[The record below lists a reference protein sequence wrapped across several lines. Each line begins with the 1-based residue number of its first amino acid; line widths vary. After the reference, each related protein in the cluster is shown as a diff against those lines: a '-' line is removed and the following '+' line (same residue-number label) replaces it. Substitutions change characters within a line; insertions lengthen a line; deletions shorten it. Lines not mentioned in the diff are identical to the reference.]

1 MTTQVLDSS
10 AVWGVLLT
18 LAAFGLG
25 VLINKRT
32 GKAIFNPL
40 LLGTAFVIVVLS
52 VLNIPYDTYA
62 ASASPISYL
71 LLPATVSLAVPLYE
85 KWDLLCKNLVA
96 IVAGVLAGVMASLFS
111 VLALALLLDLNHEQ
125 YITLLPKSVTTAISM
140 DVSRELG
147 GIATLTGAIVILT
160 GIVGALAAE
169 TVCKVFRITNPI
181 AKGIGIGT
189 ASHAVGTSKA
199 LEIGEVEGA
208 MSGLSVAVAGIMTAV
223 LLPAVLGIDSLNT
236 EGPPAHHLVCGARAG
251 CLYAAGRRETAF
263 LQVFARQRGQL
274 LPRGGFYTI
283 IKIGC
288 LYVQNTEKSA
298 APPGNRGL
306 ECAALTE
313 RGS

>member
-1 MTTQVLDSS
+1 MITQVLESS

-32 GKAIFNPL
+32 GQAIFNPL

-62 ASASPISYL
+62 ASASPVSYL

-96 IVAGVLAGVMASLFS
+96 IVAG

-223 LLPAVLGIDSLNT
+223 LCPLFSELI
-236 EGPPAHHLVCGARAG
+236 H
-251 CLYAAGRRETAF
+251 
-263 LQVFARQRGQL
+263 
-274 LPRGGFYTI
+274 
-283 IKIGC
+283 
-288 LYVQNTEKSA
+288 
-298 APPGNRGL
+298 
-306 ECAALTE
+306 
-313 RGS
+313 

>member
-1 MTTQVLDSS
+1 MITQVLESS

-52 VLNIPYDTYA
+52 VLKIP
-62 ASASPISYL
+62 YL

-223 LLPAVLGIDSLNT
+223 LCPLFSELI
-236 EGPPAHHLVCGARAG
+236 H
-251 CLYAAGRRETAF
+251 
-263 LQVFARQRGQL
+263 
-274 LPRGGFYTI
+274 
-283 IKIGC
+283 
-288 LYVQNTEKSA
+288 
-298 APPGNRGL
+298 
-306 ECAALTE
+306 
-313 RGS
+313 

>member
-1 MTTQVLDSS
+1 M
-10 AVWGVLLT
+10 
-18 LAAFGLG
+18 
-25 VLINKRT
+25 
-32 GKAIFNPL
+32 
-40 LLGTAFVIVVLS
+40 
-52 VLNIPYDTYA
+52 
-62 ASASPISYL
+62 
-71 LLPATVSLAVPLYE
+71 PLYE

-111 VLALALLLDLNHEQ
+111 VLALALLLDLTHEQ

-223 LLPAVLGIDSLNT
+223 LCPLFSELI
-236 EGPPAHHLVCGARAG
+236 H
-251 CLYAAGRRETAF
+251 
-263 LQVFARQRGQL
+263 
-274 LPRGGFYTI
+274 
-283 IKIGC
+283 
-288 LYVQNTEKSA
+288 
-298 APPGNRGL
+298 
-306 ECAALTE
+306 
-313 RGS
+313 

>member
-96 IVAGVLAGVMASLFS
+96 IVAG

-223 LLPAVLGIDSLNT
+223 LCPLFSELI
-236 EGPPAHHLVCGARAG
+236 H
-251 CLYAAGRRETAF
+251 
-263 LQVFARQRGQL
+263 
-274 LPRGGFYTI
+274 
-283 IKIGC
+283 
-288 LYVQNTEKSA
+288 
-298 APPGNRGL
+298 
-306 ECAALTE
+306 
-313 RGS
+313 

>member
-1 MTTQVLDSS
+1 MITQVLESS

-18 LAAFGLG
+18 LAAFGVG
-25 VLINKRT
+25 VLIKKRT

-96 IVAGVLAGVMASLFS
+96 IVAGVMASLFS

-223 LLPAVLGIDSLNT
+223 LCPLFSELI
-236 EGPPAHHLVCGARAG
+236 H
-251 CLYAAGRRETAF
+251 
-263 LQVFARQRGQL
+263 
-274 LPRGGFYTI
+274 
-283 IKIGC
+283 
-288 LYVQNTEKSA
+288 
-298 APPGNRGL
+298 
-306 ECAALTE
+306 
-313 RGS
+313 

>member
-1 MTTQVLDSS
+1 MITQVLESS

-32 GKAIFNPL
+32 GQAIFNPL

-189 ASHAVGTSKA
+189 ASHAVGTR
-199 LEIGEVEGA
+199 
-208 MSGLSVAVAGIMTAV
+208 SGRRDERPFRCCGRYHDRRA
-223 LLPAVLGIDSLNT
+223 LPAVLGIDSLNT

-263 LQVFARQRGQL
+263 FASF
-274 LPRGGFYTI
+274 LPGSGGSS
-283 IKIGC
+283 C
-288 LYVQNTEKSA
+288 RA
-298 APPGNRGL
+298 A
-306 ECAALTE
+306 
-313 RGS
+313 GSIL

>member
-1 MTTQVLDSS
+1 MNEILSQSIFFGI
-10 AVWGVLLT
+10 AIT
-18 LAAFGLG
+18 LVTYEIGLW
-25 VLINKRT
+25 IKQKT
-32 GKAIFNPL
+32 GKAIANPL
-40 LLGTAFVIVVLS
+40 LISVILIVAVL
-52 VLNIPYDTYA
+52 LLFHIDYETYA
-62 ASASPISYL
+62 NGAQYISIFL
-71 LLPATVSLAVPLYE
+71 TPATVSLAVPLYE

-208 MSGLSVAVAGIMTAV
+208 MSGLAIGIC
-223 LLPAVLGIDSLNT
+223 GIVTVIVSIF
-236 EGPPAHHLVCGARAG
+236 LV
-251 CLYAAGRRETAF
+251 
-263 LQVFARQRGQL
+263 
-274 LPRGGFYTI
+274 
-283 IKIGC
+283 
-288 LYVQNTEKSA
+288 
-298 APPGNRGL
+298 
-306 ECAALTE
+306 
-313 RGS
+313 

>member
-1 MTTQVLDSS
+1 MITQVLESS

-160 GIVGALAAE
+160 GIVG
-169 TVCKVFRITNPI
+169 PI

-223 LLPAVLGIDSLNT
+223 LCPLFSELI
-236 EGPPAHHLVCGARAG
+236 H
-251 CLYAAGRRETAF
+251 
-263 LQVFARQRGQL
+263 
-274 LPRGGFYTI
+274 
-283 IKIGC
+283 
-288 LYVQNTEKSA
+288 
-298 APPGNRGL
+298 
-306 ECAALTE
+306 
-313 RGS
+313 

>member
-1 MTTQVLDSS
+1 MITQVLESS

-32 GKAIFNPL
+32 GQAIFNPL

-223 LLPAVLGIDSLNT
+223 LCPRITWFVMRGRAVCM
-236 EGPPAHHLVCGARAG
+236 PPDGGKRH
-251 CLYAAGRRETAF
+251 F
-263 LQVFARQRGQL
+263 LQVFCPVAGAALAARRVLYYNKNKLFVSTTCAKYRG
-274 LPRGGFYTI
+274 
-283 IKIGC
+283 
-288 LYVQNTEKSA
+288 KSA

>member
-1 MTTQVLDSS
+1 MITQVLESS

-32 GKAIFNPL
+32 GKAILNPL

-52 VLNIPYDTYA
+52 VLKIPYDTYA

-140 DVSRELG
+140 DVSREL
-147 GIATLTGAIVILT
+147 TGAIVILT

-223 LLPAVLGIDSLNT
+223 LCPLFSELI
-236 EGPPAHHLVCGARAG
+236 H
-251 CLYAAGRRETAF
+251 
-263 LQVFARQRGQL
+263 
-274 LPRGGFYTI
+274 
-283 IKIGC
+283 
-288 LYVQNTEKSA
+288 
-298 APPGNRGL
+298 
-306 ECAALTE
+306 
-313 RGS
+313 

>member
-1 MTTQVLDSS
+1 MITQVLESS

-169 TVCKVFRITNPI
+169 TVCKVFRITNPLP
-181 AKGIGIGT
+181 K
-189 ASHAVGTSKA
+189 ASA
-199 LEIGEVEGA
+199 LVRRPTPWAQQGA
-208 MSGLSVAVAGIMTAV
+208 GNRRSGRRDERPFRCCGRYHDRRA
-223 LLPAVLGIDSLNT
+223 LPAVLGIDSLNT

-263 LQVFARQRGQL
+263 FASF
-274 LPRGGFYTI
+274 LPGSEGSSCR
-283 IKIGC
+283 
-288 LYVQNTEKSA
+288 A
-298 APPGNRGL
+298 A
-306 ECAALTE
+306 
-313 RGS
+313 GSIL

>member
-1 MTTQVLDSS
+1 MITQVLESS

-125 YITLLPKSVTTAISM
+125 YITLLPKSVTTPIATAISQ
-140 DVSRELG
+140 SHG
-147 GIATLTGAIVILT
+147 GIVSITAVAVIFT
-160 GIVGALAAE
+160 GIVGNLCAPLMIRL
-169 TVCKVFRITNPI
+169 FRVKDPVE
-181 AKGIGIGT
+181 AGLGIGACSHALGT
-189 ASHAVGTSKA
+189 AKA
-199 LEIGEVEGA
+199 LELGETEGA
-208 MSGLSVAVAGIMTAV
+208 MSGIAIGLCGIVTTV
-223 LLPAVLGIDSLNT
+223 LALFF
-236 EGPPAHHLVCGARAG
+236 GA
-251 CLYAAGRRETAF
+251 
-263 LQVFARQRGQL
+263 L
-274 LPRGGFYTI
+274 L
-283 IKIGC
+283 
-288 LYVQNTEKSA
+288 
-298 APPGNRGL
+298 
-306 ECAALTE
+306 
-313 RGS
+313 